1 LHPIFVRIGSF
12 VIYTYGVLVCL
23 GFVAGISLFLYQA
36 KIENLKKDEIF
47 SFLFWIII
55 FSIIGARI
63 FYILNHL
70 NWYFKNPQDIFK
82 IWQAGLVF
90 YGGLIFAF
98 IAGVVFIRL
107 RLLPF
112 WKIANIS
119 APCIALGISIGRIGC
134 FFNGCCYGKPWDKG
148 FIFSS
153 NSPAGRAFPN
163 QPLVPTQL
171 ISSVDMLVIFLILII
186 FKRFQW
192 FRNKSF
198 LLFLIFYSTHRFMVE
213 FLRADSPEI
222 FLNLTFSQLISVII
236 GILAGVLILAFKRSE
251 DENNTFS
258 F

>member
-1 LHPIFVRIGSF
+1 MHPILLKIGPF
-12 VIYTYGVLVCL
+12 IIYTYGVFVCL
-23 GFVAGISLFLYQA
+23 GFVGGISLFLYQA
-36 KIENLKKDEIF
+36 KKENLKEEKVF
-47 SFLFWIII
+47 SFLFCIII
-55 FSIIGARI
+55 FSIIGARV

-70 NWYFKNPQDIFK
+70 NWYLKNPQDIFK

-90 YGGLIFAF
+90 YGGFIFAF
-98 IAGVVFIRL
+98 IAGTVFIRL
-107 RLLPF
+107 HFLPF
-112 WKIANIS
+112 WKIANMS
-119 APCIALGISIGRIGC
+119 TPCIALGISIGRIGC

-148 FIFSS
+148 FVFSP
-153 NSPAGRAFPN
+153 NSPAGKASLN
-163 QPLVPTQL
+163 QPLIPTQL

-222 FLNLTFSQLISVII
+222 FLNLTFSQIMSVII
-236 GILAGVLILAFKRSE
+236 GSSAGTLVLAFKKGE
-251 DENNTFS
+251 NENNTFS